1 MFIMRTA
8 AMDIVTRDEAKVAD
22 WSLDKC
28 WVYSN
33 SPFSNLNN
41 LNAYKVSFNPNPSAI
56 STRPATMS
64 MFVAKFA

>member
-8 AMDIVTRDEAKVAD
+8 AMDIVTRDEAEVAD

-33 SPFSNLNN
+33 SPFSNLN
-41 LNAYKVSFNPNPSAI
+41 AYKVSFNPNPSAI
-56 STRPATMS
+56 STRPAPIS